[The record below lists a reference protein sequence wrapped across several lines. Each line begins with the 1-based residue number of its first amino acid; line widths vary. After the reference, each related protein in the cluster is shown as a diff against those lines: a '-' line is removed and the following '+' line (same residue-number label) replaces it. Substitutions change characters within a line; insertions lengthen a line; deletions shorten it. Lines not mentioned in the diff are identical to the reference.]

1 MPILCH
7 SSFVFPSLS
16 QLFKF
21 TMAKGKDAKG
31 KHSKSKSK
39 ASGSVT
45 NGKSSSGPSNQK
57 MTPKCKKLPKGKL
70 ALPTP
75 KDAGKAKRGV
85 QPSKTGKSKSKA
97 HKMKSSAKT
106 TKSSLKSGKSS
117 TKPIPKNLK
126 GKSAQKEKSILKT
139 KSLTKAKPLK
149 TKSSLGAASSLKG
162 KQVSKTKSSKT
173 KSNFKINSM
182 AKVRSSMPSKSNA
195 EKSFSKSS
203 KSGQANKDENF
214 SSSTPSMSDIKA
226 KLSKTGIKSPEI
238 PSEVG
243 PTSVDVQP
251 NTKSPIKTNE
261 ENGHKSAV
269 EAPVKTGTPP
279 SAPRKMKMKRK
290 KVTAKSMGQSEG
302 SGSTKKSAG
311 KEAPEGLLT
320 DKSNYQD
327 TIDAIA
333 KSAVIEAAKQEEPK
347 LNQLAPEKLPE
358 EKTKETI
365 KETEIEAKKSPFG
378 KQVHLVEGAVGTT
391 ETAVAA
397 VQAASPPQVTSPAN
411 QPDSDEWEYSWEEV
425 EIPTYEYVYEYDL
438 VDEKDLHKYN
448 PKELMLME
456 EPREDVPKKAASTTK
471 VGNWWT
477 LSRCALLHFFFKLRI
492 KLKRLER

>member
-1 MPILCH
+1 
-7 SSFVFPSLS
+7 
-16 QLFKF
+16 
-21 TMAKGKDAKG
+21 MAKGKDAKG
-31 KHSKSKSK
+31 KHGKSKSK

-75 KDAGKAKRGV
+75 KDAGKAKRVV

-97 HKMKSSAKT
+97 HKIKSSAKT
-106 TKSSLKSGKSS
+106 TKSSLKSDKSS
-117 TKPIPKNLK
+117 TKPPRKNLK
-126 GKSAQKEKSILKT
+126 GKSVQKEKSILKT

-173 KSNFKINSM
+173 KSNFKINST
-182 AKVRSSMPSKSNA
+182 AKVRSSMLSKTNA
-195 EKSFSKSS
+195 EKSSSKSS
-203 KSGQANKDENF
+203 KSGQRANKDENITT
-214 SSSTPSMSDIKA
+214 SKPSMGDIKA

-238 PSEVG
+238 PSKVSH
-243 PTSVDVQP
+243 TAVDVQP
-251 NTKSPIKTNE
+251 KTKSPIKTNE
-261 ENGHKSAV
+261 ENVTKSAV

-279 SAPRKMKMKRK
+279 SGPRKMKMKRK
-290 KVTAKSMGQSEG
+290 KVTAKSMGKSEG
-302 SGSTKKSAG
+302 SGSSKKSAG
-311 KEAPEGLLT
+311 KEAPEGLLN

-327 TIDAIA
+327 TIDTVA

-347 LNQLAPEKLPE
+347 PNQLEPEKLLE
-358 EKTKETI
+358 EKTKEKI
-365 KETEIEAKKSPFG
+365 KETEIESKKSESSFG
-378 KQVHLVEGAVGTT
+378 KQVPLKEGVVGTT
-391 ETAVAA
+391 EPALAA
-397 VQAASPPQVTSPAN
+397 VHAASPPQVSSPAN
-411 QPDSDEWEYSWEEV
+411 QPDNEDWEYSWEEV

-456 EPREDVPKKAASTTK
+456 EPREDAPKKAPSTTTK
-471 VGNWWT
+471 VGNSWT
-477 LSRCALLHFFFKLRI
+477 LSRCALPHFFFKLRT
-492 KLKRLER
+492 KLKRLERQTTQN